1 MPPPRYLALGDS
13 YTVGEAVPASGAWP
27 AQLVQHLRAAGAA
40 VADAQIIAVTGW
52 TCDELSRGM
61 DAATLTPP
69 YALVTLQIGV
79 NDQYRGHDVGDYR
92 PQFAALLA
100 RAVALAGND
109 ARCVVAVSIPDWG
122 ATPFARAKGRDA
134 ARIAR
139 ELDAY
144 NAEARAQATHCG
156 AHWCDITDLS
166 REHAGLLASDGL
178 HPSAAQYEMWCTRI
192 LAPARAA
199 LAASADR
206 PAQQRP
212 RDAH

>member
-1 MPPPRYLALGDS
+1 MPTPPRFLAQRDS

-27 AQLVQHLRAAGAA
+27 AQLVRRLRAAGDA
-40 VADAQIIAVTGW
+40 VAEPQIVAVTGW
-52 TCDELSRGM
+52 TCDELARGM

-109 ARCVVAVSIPDWG
+109 ARRVLVVSIPDWG
-122 ATPFARAKGRDA
+122 TTPFARAGGRDA
-134 ARIAR
+134 TRIAC

-144 NAEARAQATHCG
+144 NAQARAQAMLCG
-156 AHWCDITDLS
+156 AQWCDITDLS
-166 REHAGLLASDGL
+166 RQHAELLASDGL
-178 HPSAAQYEMWCTRI
+178 HPAAAQYALWCNRI
-192 LAPARAA
+192 LPLARAA
-199 LAASADR
+199 LAA
-206 PAQQRP
+206 QT
-212 RDAH
+212 H